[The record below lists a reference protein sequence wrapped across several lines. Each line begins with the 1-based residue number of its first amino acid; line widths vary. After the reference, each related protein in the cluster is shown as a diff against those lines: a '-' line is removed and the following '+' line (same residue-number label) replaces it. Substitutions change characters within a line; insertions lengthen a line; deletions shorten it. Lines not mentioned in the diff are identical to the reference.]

1 MAPIASA
8 VARHM
13 EGNPLAERLPGLI
26 GPVAKQGQPE
36 GKLVGGDWFLPLVMR
51 AVDRVMS
58 RKEGALLC
66 GVTEAEFSKQITGA
80 DGKSLNVRKLGAL
93 GERFLIAL
101 ADEIRAEFKL
111 DDPAARIER
120 AAELVTRGLALLVAE
135 TKR

>member
-1 MAPIASA
+1 MADALRKA
-8 VARHM
+8 
-13 EGNPLAERLPGLI
+13 EGNGLAERLPGLI
-26 GPVAKQGQPE
+26 GPVHRRGQDD
-36 GKLVGGDWFLPLVMR
+36 GKLVAGEWLMPLVAR

-58 RKEGALLC
+58 RKEGAALC
-66 GVTEAEFSKQITGA
+66 GLTEAEFSKKVSGA
-80 DGKSLNVRKLGAL
+80 EGKSLSVRQMGSL
-93 GERFLIAL
+93 GERFLVAW